1 MRFSKRTHNKF
12 SCKKEKGSALTEY
25 TVVLVF
31 MSVLIYLAIIE
42 GITFE
47 TVDANGNPVT
57 ETIPAL
63 SQALANDEENFINAL
78 VLP

>member
-1 MRFSKRTHNKF
+1 MRFSKRTPNKLSF
-12 SCKKEKGSALTEY
+12 KKEKGSALTEY

-47 TVDANGNPVT
+47 TVDANGIPVIQ
-57 ETIPAL
+57 TIPAL
-63 SQALANDEENFINAL
+63 SQVLANEEENFINAL